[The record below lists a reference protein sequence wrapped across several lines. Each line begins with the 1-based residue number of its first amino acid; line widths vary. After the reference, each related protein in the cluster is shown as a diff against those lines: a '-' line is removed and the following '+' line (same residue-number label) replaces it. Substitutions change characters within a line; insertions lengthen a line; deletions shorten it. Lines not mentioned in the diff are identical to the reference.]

1 MGDRA
6 INNTC
11 LIHKIAL
18 VWSISRNTFQPIG
31 YAASLAVQLKNVFLI
46 FVKHSTIHSAL

>member
-31 YAASLAVQLKNVFLI
+31 YAAKPCGTTKKCF
-46 FVKHSTIHSAL
+46 FDFCEALYNS